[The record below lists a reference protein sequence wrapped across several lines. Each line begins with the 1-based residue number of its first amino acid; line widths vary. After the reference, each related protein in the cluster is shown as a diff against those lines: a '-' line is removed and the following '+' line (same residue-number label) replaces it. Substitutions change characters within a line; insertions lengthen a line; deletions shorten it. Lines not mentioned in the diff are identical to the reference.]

1 MYYEWCVEVDGE
13 SLCAISELIYV
24 RHAQL
29 DDLSLRGDRA
39 KRSDSLGLISCGL
52 VPPPPHLPAELLG
65 QPVPWLGLE
74 PAMSYQAWLLDHDE
88 GAWVPEVDRLEYFGD
103 PTSFDDGVDYF
114 HISVSAM
121 SGELSDTEP
130 FLTERLSDLD
140 SAMLRDHTDDREA
153 EGEFALD
160 PHPYDIAHRESTGIA
175 E

>member
-1 MYYEWCVEVDGE
+1 
-13 SLCAISELIYV
+13 
-24 RHAQL
+24 
-29 DDLSLRGDRA
+29 
-39 KRSDSLGLISCGL
+39 
-52 VPPPPHLPAELLG
+52 
-65 QPVPWLGLE
+65 
-74 PAMSYQAWLLDHDE
+74 MSYQAWLLDHDE

-160 PHPYDIAHRESTGIA
+160 PHPYDVVHRGSDGEDPDQHLEETDDRDCDLDIAYGQEGAQES